1 MLYKELQFPKS
12 SLFLV
17 TGGAGFIGSNICEA
31 ILNMGYHVR
40 CLDDLSTGKQANVD
54 LLAGNPNY
62 EFIKGDIKDLD
73 TCMKA
78 CEGVDYVMN
87 EAAWGSVPRS
97 IEMPLF
103 YCANNIQGT
112 LNMMEAARQKGV
124 KTFVYAS
131 SSSVYGDEAHLPK
144 QEGVEGNLL
153 SPYAL
158 TKRADEEWA
167 KQYTKHYGLKT
178 IGLRYFNVFGRRQ
191 DPHGAY
197 AAVIPKFI
205 KQLLDNERPTINGDG
220 KQSRD
225 FTYID
230 NVIQANELAVVT
242 SKEDIIKRAELYN
255 QTLPANAPLDLVFNV
270 AYGGNTTLL
279 QLFDCLRDNLAQ
291 FDSEIAKVN
300 PIFRDNR
307 AGDIPHSQ
315 ASILKAQRILNYV
328 PKYSALEG
336 FEKACQ
342 WYYENL
348 K

>member
-1 MLYKELQFPKS
+1 MKYTELKFSQN

-17 TGGAGFIGSNICEA
+17 TGGAGFIGSNLCEA
-31 ILNMGYHVR
+31 ILKMGYRVR

-54 LLAGNPNY
+54 IFKENPNY

-73 TCMKA
+73 TCKKT
-78 CEGVDYVMN
+78 CEGVDYVLN

-167 KQYTKHYGLKT
+167 KQYTKH
-178 IGLRYFNVFGRRQ
+178 
-191 DPHGAY
+191 
-197 AAVIPKFI
+197 
-205 KQLLDNERPTINGDG
+205 
-220 KQSRD
+220 
-225 FTYID
+225 
-230 NVIQANELAVVT
+230 
-242 SKEDIIKRAELYN
+242 
-255 QTLPANAPLDLVFNV
+255 
-270 AYGGNTTLL
+270 
-279 QLFDCLRDNLAQ
+279 
-291 FDSEIAKVN
+291 
-300 PIFRDNR
+300 
-307 AGDIPHSQ
+307 
-315 ASILKAQRILNYV
+315 
-328 PKYSALEG
+328 
-336 FEKACQ
+336 
-342 WYYENL
+342 
-348 K
+348 